1 MPATIQVILQHDV
14 DKVGKSGEL
23 VKVRPGFAR
32 NFLIPR
38 SLAVP
43 ATTAAVNR
51 ITHEKAVAVAK
62 AEKSKAGARALAER
76 INGLTITMT
85 RSVGE
90 DDRIFG
96 SVTAKEIENAVKTR
110 LAGPVAGQSGGL
122 EFDRKWMHLAEPIK
136 ALGTFSIPVKLL
148 TDVTATLKVEV
159 VKK

>member
-1 MPATIQVILQHDV
+1 MATTLQVVLQSNV
-14 DKVGKSGEL
+14 DKVGDSGEL

-38 SLAVP
+38 GLAVP

-62 AEKSKAGARALAER
+62 ADKNKKEMQAFAEKINALK
-76 INGLTITMT
+76 LTLA

-90 DDRIFG
+90 DDKLFG
-96 SVTAKEIENAVKTR
+96 SVTAKEIENEVKKTF
-110 LAGPVAGQSGGL
+110 AD
-122 EFDRKWMHLAEPIK
+122 FDRKKMQLAEPLKTI
-136 ALGTFSIPVKLL
+136 GTFEIPVKLMA
-148 TDVTATLKVEV
+148 DVTATLKVEV